1 MATKKLTPEEKAKN
15 ARQKKR
21 REKQVLSGAVVQRAT
36 KIYGSLVNLY
46 NIPEIKSLID
56 EAYIAEYSPE
66 EFLRRFDQTEWAKAR
81 TQAQETYDVLRSTD
95 PTQADALVQANTA
108 IVRRILTAKNI
119 SASDEDVRRIAESGT
134 RNGWTQAEYD
144 ENAPLDVMTSPS
156 GAGQAAPQQTDL
168 RAIAKQYGVKVSDS
182 VIESYTKDIVSNRRT
197 AEQFE
202 EEMRQSAITLYPSIA
217 ERLQTS
223 TFENIVSPYR
233 NIYSEVLE
241 TGPDEVDFSK
251 PEYSVVFNA
260 GDPTKPR
267 MMNALEFSTS
277 LRKKP
282 EWQNTQNA
290 FRTYSQAAQALDK
303 IFGGTR

>member
-21 REKQVLSGAVVQRAT
+21 RERQVLSGAVVERAK
-36 KIYGSLVNLY
+36 KIYGSVANLY

-56 EAYIAEYSPE
+56 EAYVSELTPE
-66 EFLRRFDQTEWAKAR
+66 EFLRRLDQTEWAKSR
-81 TQAQETYDVLRSTD
+81 TQAQENYDVLLATD
-95 PTQADALVQANTA
+95 PTQADALVQSNSA

-119 SASDEDVRRIAESGT
+119 SASDEDVRRIAETGT
-134 RNGWTQAEYD
+134 RNGWTQSEFD
-144 ENAPLDVMTSPS
+144 ENAPLDVMVSSPS
-156 GAGQAAPQQTDL
+156 VGQAAPQKTDL

-182 VIESYTKDIVSNRRT
+182 VIDSYTKDIVSNRKT

-217 ERLQTS
+217 ERLKTS

-260 GDPTKPR
+260 GDPANPR
-267 MMNALEFSTS
+267 MMNALEFTTY